1 LKTMKRKRRLNR
13 MAKRSGRHL
22 SKKWLPIG
30 AVRVMGSDG
39 KNRVWKWMDKEFKT
53 MRELIYRVNPTQKEA
68 EEKEAKKG
76 FLPTGSTALTAE
88 V

>member
-1 LKTMKRKRRLNR
+1 
-13 MAKRSGRHL
+13 
-22 SKKWLPIG
+22 
-30 AVRVMGSDG
+30 
-39 KNRVWKWMDKEFKT
+39 MDKEFKT